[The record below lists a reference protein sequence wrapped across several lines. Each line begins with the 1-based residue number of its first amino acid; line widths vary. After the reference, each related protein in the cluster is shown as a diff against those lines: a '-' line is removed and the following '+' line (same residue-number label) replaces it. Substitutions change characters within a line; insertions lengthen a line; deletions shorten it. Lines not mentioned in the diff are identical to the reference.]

1 MIRGNQDLISVFSFP
16 ETSSTSNNRWRENTA
31 ISFPFFHVR
40 KHPADQKKCVYF
52 SQERGKRILLPFYL
66 FRKHPADILICMWFY
81 TVRDLRS
88 LLSFPETTSTVNNMW
103 FLWLREIR
111 TLFPFLHVWKHPAD
125 QIKRIYSSQW
135 FVEIRTLCLFFGF
148 PEMISGKIDQIT
160 EEVCQHF
167 WIWQAY
173 ELWVSLGGWIKMN
186 QQEHTSFDVH
196 WSVVHHVARAF
207 IHWRW
212 SCESHMSW
220 QWWVQRALGMPSKGH
235 NAVEGCV
242 EETCQVQSLEDD
254 PVMALSERGWR
265 IGGPQ
270 LQRRDTLRSLHWN
283 PVRVQT
289 SCSTGKQLLNPSLTL
304 GGGEILDFATCC
316 RNTDTHD
323 VLKED
328 PITGFIDA
336 YWRFDVRNGWQ
347 TVPIRTA
354 ACCGSSDTGG
364 KITTE
369 IRR

>member
-1 MIRGNQDLISVFSFP
+1 
-16 ETSSTSNNRWRENTA
+16 
-31 ISFPFFHVR
+31 
-40 KHPADQKKCVYF
+40 
-52 SQERGKRILLPFYL
+52 
-66 FRKHPADILICMWFY
+66 MWFY

-173 ELWVSLGGWIKMN
+173 ELWVSSGGWIKMN

-304 GGGEILDFATCC
+304 GGEILDFATCC

>member
-1 MIRGNQDLISVFSFP
+1 MSGNIQQI
-16 ETSSTSNNRWRENTA
+16 
-31 ISFPFFHVR
+31 
-40 KHPADQKKCVYF
+40 KKSASIF

-148 PEMISGKIDQIT
+148 PEMISGKIDQMT
-160 EEVCQHF
+160 G
-167 WIWQAY
+167 
-173 ELWVSLGGWIKMN
+173 LWTMSQLGWMN
-186 QQEHTSFDVH
+186 QNEP
-196 WSVVHHVARAF
+196 ARAHEF
-207 IHWRW
+207 WCALKCGA
-212 SCESHMSW
+212 SCCEGVYSLKGKLRITHVMAVIAQMFGFKVPW
-220 QWWVQRALGMPSKGH
+220 ECRLRDTMPSK
-235 NAVEGCV
+235 AVSRKHARSRV
-242 EETCQVQSLEDD
+242 WKMILSWLSASVDD
-254 PVMALSERGWR
+254 ALVALNFSVATLFAVYIGIRCGSKQAVRRG
-265 IGGPQ
+265 
-270 LQRRDTLRSLHWN
+270 SN
-283 PVRVQT
+283 
-289 SCSTGKQLLNPSLTL
+289 CSTPLWHW
-304 GGGEILDFATCC
+304 GGEILDFATCC

>member
-1 MIRGNQDLISVFSFP
+1 
-16 ETSSTSNNRWRENTA
+16 
-31 ISFPFFHVR
+31 
-40 KHPADQKKCVYF
+40 
-52 SQERGKRILLPFYL
+52 
-66 FRKHPADILICMWFY
+66 
-81 TVRDLRS
+81 
-88 LLSFPETTSTVNNMW
+88 MW

-304 GGGEILDFATCC
+304 GGEKFWILRPAVET
-316 RNTDTHD
+316 
-323 VLKED
+323 
-328 PITGFIDA
+328 
-336 YWRFDVRNGWQ
+336 
-347 TVPIRTA
+347 PIRTM
-354 ACCGSSDTGG
+354 C
-364 KITTE
+364 
-369 IRR
+369 